1 MLPVVHASLTP
12 IFRLTFFIMATNDT
26 KTAETTQTGAAP
38 TLTAQEALHFRV
50 KQAQERRRQKRKRIH
65 A

>member
-1 MLPVVHASLTP
+1 MQTNNSQDTNNEAAAS
-12 IFRLTFFIMATNDT
+12 
-26 KTAETTQTGAAP
+26 AP
-38 TLTAQEALHFRV
+38 TATALEALHFRV

>member
-1 MLPVVHASLTP
+1 
-12 IFRLTFFIMATNDT
+12 MATTNTPTSQDSQANAA
-26 KTAETTQTGAAP
+26 AEP
-38 TLTAQEALHFRV
+38 LTAQEALHHRV

>member
-1 MLPVVHASLTP
+1 
-12 IFRLTFFIMATNDT
+12 MATNDT
-26 KTAETTQTGAAP
+26 KTAETTQTGAAQ
-38 TLTAQEALHFRV
+38 TETAHEALYRRV